1 MKNVIQKSLVV
12 LLFGISIFVNFKC
25 KKDSKENVMEPTF
38 ERVSDPKIIQ
48 KLKDIQA
55 ENTKNGFVI
64 FKDESLEDN
73 SQVSFRNITSS
84 RGNTN
89 SPNDICLGSTQFNFS
104 GSIVVEFKNG
114 DCSTL
119 GTYDGFAQFKVILG
133 SGVSLL
139 NSSTLPVSISYVLGG
154 VPHTLSMTAS
164 VLTYNGSNIYTFKTS
179 HFTFSDYCNV
189 SNVSL
194 DIVPQVSCPDGV
206 TYSGT
211 VSLNFDIASK
221 RNDMCQNL
229 APLSITPNGSGVHT
243 ILLGGWYTC
252 GNSAYNPCI
261 TLPEAVEFSYRLV
274 GGSTWTAYTLNPY
287 LNNGYSIGSLTAG
300 TYEVRWRN
308 KKVTATSCFGL
319 YSDVRTIVVN

>member
-1 MKNVIQKSLVV
+1 MKNVIRKCLIV
-12 LLFGISIFVNFKC
+12 LLFGVAIFINFKC
-25 KKDSKENVMEPTF
+25 KKDSNEGKSEPTF
-38 ERVSDPKIIQ
+38 ERVTDPGIIQ
-48 KLKDIQA
+48 KLKDIQS
-55 ENTKNGFVI
+55 ENSRKGILVYQE
-64 FKDESLEDN
+64 ESLEDN
-73 SQVSFRNITSS
+73 SQVSFRNVTSS

-89 SPNDICLGSTQFNFS
+89 SPTDICLGSGQFNFS
-104 GSIVVEFKNG
+104 GSIVVEYKNG

-139 NSSTLPVSISYVLGG
+139 NSSSLPVSISYVIGG
-154 VPHTLSMTAS
+154 VPHTLSMTS
-164 VLTYNGSNIYTFKTS
+164 SLVTYNGTNIYTFKTS
-179 HFTFSDYCNV
+179 HFQFSDYCNV
-189 SNVSL
+189 STVSL
-194 DIVPQVSCPDGV
+194 DIIPEVSCPDGA
-206 TYSGT
+206 TYTGT
-211 VSLNFDIASK
+211 VSLSFDIASK

-229 APLSITPNGSGVHT
+229 APLSITPNGSGANT

-274 GGSTWTAYTLNPY
+274 GGSTWTVYTLNPY
-287 LNNGYSIGSLTAG
+287 LNNGYSISSVAAG

-308 KKVTATSCFGL
+308 KKITSTSCFGL